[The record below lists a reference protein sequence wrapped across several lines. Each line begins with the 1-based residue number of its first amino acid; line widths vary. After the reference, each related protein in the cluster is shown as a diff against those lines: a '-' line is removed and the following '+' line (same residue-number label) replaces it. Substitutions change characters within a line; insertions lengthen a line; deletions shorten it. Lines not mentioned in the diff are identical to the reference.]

1 MGAGSS
7 GVSTQQRI
15 VRVSSHLRVVTDEP
29 PARRELVHKN
39 IRKFSTIT
47 NTLARVVEVRE
58 ALRGHI
64 EAWLATL
71 SSTGSTPH
79 TTTRN

>member
-47 NTLARVVEVRE
+47 DTLARVVEVRE
-58 ALRGHI
+58 ALRARIGD
-64 EAWLATL
+64 WLATL
-71 SSTGSTPH
+71 TDTSSTPH